1 MRMRMTSDDPECIVR
16 HFNIFFA
23 ENGKGYVRSGGA
35 DNQDIEEMTWIREA
49 AKNIRAELC
58 SEDDEGLC
66 DELYDNLQ
74 YGVECSEGV
83 IAYLYLAVLQAI
95 EMRGRLK
102 DIEDILGDEYDLDR
116 LRELVQ
122 ADREDRVHILAPSNE
137 PLTLEFDVVDTK
149 TGQYPDW
156 EHIARTEDWADGLV
170 YCDIDGIAIQE
181 DGSLILL
188 DECGNCVPCP
198 RDRFEIRRP
207 TEMED

>member
-49 AKNIRAELC
+49 AKNIGAELC

-116 LRELVQ
+116 LRELEQ
-122 ADREDRVHILAPSNE
+122 ADKEGRYVVLKFAPGSKVYRVWFNPRDGKFFI
-137 PLTLEFDVVDTK
+137 T
-149 TGQYPDW
+149 
-156 EHIARTEDWADGLV
+156 EHIMQSKEMCLEAELWNDAYKTREEAEKAL
-170 YCDIDGIAIQE
+170 E
-181 DGSLILL
+181 
-188 DECGNCVPCP
+188 
-198 RDRFEIRRP
+198 
-207 TEMED
+207 EMEGKPDG